1 MLTKKEYLTSKIF
14 QPIVKKSG
22 DWTLLRSLFYNYD
35 FNRRIGTLVRWGRTK
50 DEDPVM
56 SPVGPEIADIEIVT
70 GNCSGG
76 CPWCYKS
83 NPKTPDRVMTALTFD
98 RILRKMP
105 QSLTQVALGI
115 TDLDANPDLIE
126 IMDICRFWEI
136 VPNLTTSAMGNLA
149 LLDDV
154 AKRAGA
160 IAVSIY
166 PHNIEQAY
174 DVICYLT
181 EFYPEL
187 QVNAHLLYHNG
198 NPYFVETIINDCSE
212 DPRLSSLN
220 ALVLLGLKPKGR
232 GSNMKPLGSEEFADL
247 IDQAMEKG
255 VSIGMDSCSTPKFL
269 SWMENH
275 PDKSRGMEMFVEPCE
290 SSLFSIYINVDGTV
304 FPCSFTEGCE
314 GYEGVDMLD
323 AESFMRDVWYSEE
336 LTEFRG
342 KLMENG
348 RECPEYPEIN
358 G

>member
-1 MLTKKEYLTSKIF
+1 MR
-14 QPIVKKSG
+14 VKSIREIHYTGKVHNVG
-22 DWTLLRSLFYNYD
+22 CIPDENYIMEGAVVH
-35 FNRRIGTLVRWGRTK
+35 N
-50 DEDPVM
+50 
-56 SPVGPEIADIEIVT
+56 
-70 GNCSGG
+70 
-76 CPWCYKS
+76 CYKG
-83 NPKTPDRVMTALTFD
+83 NLKTEGRRMSLSTFSLLLD
-98 RILRKMP
+98 KLP
-105 QSLTQVALGI
+105 LSLTQIAFGI
-115 TDLDANPDLIE
+115 TDLDANPDLVP
-126 IMDICRFWEI
+126 IMHLCRERKI
-136 VPNLTTSAMGNLA
+136 IPNLTISAMGNLA
-149 LLDDV
+149 PLDEV
-154 AKRAGA
+154 ASLAGA
-160 IAVSIY
+160 VAVSIY
-166 PHNIEQAY
+166 PHNIEAAY

>member
-1 MLTKKEYLTSKIF
+1 MRVRSIESIDYSG
-14 QPIVKKSG
+14 IV
-22 DWTLLRSLFYNYD
+22 YNLACLPDQNYVAEG
-35 FNRRIGTLVRWGRTK
+35 FVIHN
-50 DEDPVM
+50 
-56 SPVGPEIADIEIVT
+56 
-70 GNCSGG
+70 
-76 CPWCYKS
+76 CYKS
-83 NPKTPDRVMTALTFD
+83 NPKESSKVMTALTFD

-212 DPRLSSLN
+212 DPKKEFLLVWIPAPHQSFSPGWKITRISL
-220 ALVLLGLKPKGR
+220 AGWK
-232 GSNMKPLGSEEFADL
+232 
-247 IDQAMEKG
+247 
-255 VSIGMDSCSTPKFL
+255 CS
-269 SWMENH
+269 
-275 PDKSRGMEMFVEPCE
+275 
-290 SSLFSIYINVDGTV
+290 
-304 FPCSFTEGCE
+304 
-314 GYEGVDMLD
+314 
-323 AESFMRDVWYSEE
+323 
-336 LTEFRG
+336 
-342 KLMENG
+342 
-348 RECPEYPEIN
+348 
-358 G
+358 